1 MLGLREAEHA
11 LSLLMNETGCSSAG
25 VDHWF
30 DPQQAHIR
38 TALDSA
44 LMAAW
49 ELDMETFKMRRT
61 SNAPEL
67 FGLPEEEQFTGVIES
82 YRVLH
87 AEDLARHAL
96 IIEEAFVLG
105 TSYISRFRL
114 IRPDNGEVV
123 WVEDSGRAY
132 KNKDGKVVKVAGVL
146 RDISALKRF
155 EEEARL
161 SEQRLKAALN
171 SSRVSLFN
179 LDKNLRVTWASGS
192 SLWYSVQ
199 ELLGKEPEELFGKN
213 EGARLRNLCVQVLE
227 TGQGARGEFNLR
239 HGLLEVD
246 IEFFVQPL
254 HDAEGRVIGL
264 TNSAI
269 DITERKRSARALE
282 ITQQRYQVLFDSNL
296 VGVVYGDLDGRIFE
310 ANDQF
315 LQMVGA
321 QRNELEDAGLR
332 WLDNNDPETEQ
343 EAIRQAILSGSCH
356 PYQKQYIRPDGSST
370 WVQVGFAIL
379 DKGSSEIIAIFLDIS
394 RQKEVEHQL
403 VQSKDRFEVALQ
415 NAPVVL
421 FNHDTELRYTWIH
434 NPVWRPTVEET
445 LGHTDLD
452 FLSEK
457 DASHLMQIKQ
467 NVLETQRGS
476 RSEVHINIDG
486 KPHYFDL
493 TVEPLIGKEGLS
505 GIACAAIDIT
515 DLKCAQEA
523 LKEADKRKD
532 EFLAM
537 LAHEIRNPLAALSA
551 AYRLLQSDRL
561 DDFHKAWSRDV
572 IERQLGQLSRIID
585 DLLDVSRITRGKIRL
600 EKERVD
606 ISDILNK
613 AIESTQPENGANGR
627 VLIREGAVKGLFT
640 EADPTRMEQIFTNLI
655 KNAFKYTHQDGIIRI
670 SAEQKD
676 SSIVIRVKDNGV
688 GISGDMLPR
697 IFDLFSQADTSL
709 DRAAGGLGIG
719 LTIVKKLVDLHGGTI
734 TANSTGVGEGSEFVV
749 TLPAAM
755 VTVDTSSLVEVPVE
769 SSSIPELLTTSFE
782 QNGQR
787 ILIVEDNRDTAKA
800 LRLVLEEKGHTVEM
814 AFNGVEALNTFRRF
828 CPQVVLLDIGL
839 PGVSGFE
846 VAQQLRAASKNAEH
860 PLIIAVTGYGQP
872 QDVCKSIESGF
883 DLHLVKPVNLDKLD
897 SILKGLQP
905 PGGYK
910 AHPFVADSF
919 GIQQT

>member
-1 MLGLREAEHA
+1 
-11 LSLLMNETGCSSAG
+11 MNETGCSLG
-25 VDHWF
+25 GINHGF

-49 ELDMETFKMRRT
+49 ELDMETFKMKRT

-67 FGLPEEEQFTGVIES
+67 FGLPEEEQFSSVMES
-82 YRVLH
+82 YRLLH
-87 AEDLARHAL
+87 ADDLARHAL
-96 IIEEAFVLG
+96 IIEEAFVHG

-114 IRPDNGEVV
+114 IRPDTGKIL

-132 KNKDGKVVKVAGVL
+132 KDTDGKVIKVTGVL
-146 RDISALKRF
+146 RDISALKRI

-161 SEQRLKAALN
+161 SEQRLQAALN

-192 SLWYSVQ
+192 SLWYSLQ
-199 ELLGKEPEELFGKN
+199 ELLGKEPEELLGKN

-239 HGLLEVD
+239 HGLIEID

-282 ITQQRYQVLFDSNL
+282 RTQQRYQVLFDSNL
-296 VGVVYGDLDGRIFE
+296 VGVLYGDLDGRVFE
-310 ANDQF
+310 ANDQY

-321 QRNELEDAGLR
+321 HRDDLEGNGLR
-332 WLDNNDPETEQ
+332 WFDKDNSETEREAIQ
-343 EAIRQAILSGSCH
+343 EAILKGSCS
-356 PYQKQYIRPDGSST
+356 PYQKQYSRSDGSST
-370 WVQVGFAIL
+370 WVQVGFAML
-379 DKGSSEIIAIFLDIS
+379 DKGSTEVIAIFLDIS

-434 NPVWRPTVEET
+434 NPVWRPTVDET

-457 DASHLMQIKQ
+457 DATHLMQIKQ
-467 NVLETQRGS
+467 NVLETRRGS

-486 KPHYFDL
+486 RPHYFDL

-600 EKERVD
+600 EKEHVD
-606 ISDILNK
+606 ISDILNR
-613 AIESTQPENGANGR
+613 AIESTQPENESLGR
-627 VLIREGAVKGLFT
+627 VLTREGALEGLFA

-655 KNAFKYTHQDGIIRI
+655 KNAFKYTQQDGVIRV
-670 SAEQKD
+670 SAEQQD
-676 SSIVIRVKDNGV
+676 GSIVIKVKDNGV

-734 TANSTGVGEGSEFVV
+734 TAHSAGAGEGSEFIV
-749 TLPAAM
+749 TLPAAT
-755 VTVDTSSLVEVPVE
+755 VSVDTPSLADAAFE
-769 SSSIPELLTTSFE
+769 SSPTPEPLTIPYE

-787 ILIVEDNRDTAKA
+787 ILIVEDNRDTATA
-800 LRLVLEEKGHTVEM
+800 LRLVLEEKGHIVEI
-814 AFNGVEALNTFRRF
+814 AFNGAEALNAFRRF
-828 CPQVVLLDIGL
+828 HPEVVLLDIGL

-846 VAQQLRAASKNAEH
+846 VAQQLRAASKNVEH

-897 SILKGLQP
+897 SILKSVQP
-905 PGGYK
+905 PRGYK
-910 AHPFVADSF
+910 PRQFPADSY
-919 GIQQT
+919 GHQQT